1 MSTSPACPQPLGEPF
16 TWSYLETSQLW
27 HGTPNIKADWY
38 SARDYCKSYGMSIEL
53 ATVYDYEENQAIQE
67 NSWLAG
73 FSETP
78 ADSESW
84 YWVHNQHQNLDFIK
98 FSNWDVNQPS
108 MNSNNKCLSTNK
120 LWSNANCNEMKLFT
134 CEYRCPEIDPND
146 IDPTID
152 PTAEPQSD
160 YILGDLLFSTDNNT
174 WMQTVQGN
182 DPIGNFSVPA
192 TFQLSFDFKFNDLS
206 SNHAVFRIDYQLP
219 EIWLGIQD
227 TSNRRN
233 TNDTWGNIYSY
244 LDQGY
249 STYAYSYL
257 YRVFIGIR
265 HNSI

>member
-1 MSTSPACPQPLGEPF
+1 
-16 TWSYLETSQLW
+16 
-27 HGTPNIKADWY
+27 
-38 SARDYCKSYGMSIEL
+38 
-53 ATVYDYEENQAIQE
+53 
-67 NSWLAG
+67 
-73 FSETP
+73 
-78 ADSESW
+78 
-84 YWVHNQHQNLDFIK
+84 
-98 FSNWDVNQPS
+98 
-108 MNSNNKCLSTNK
+108 
-120 LWSNANCNEMKLFT
+120 MKLFT

-257 YRVFIGIR
+257 YYYSQEYSTCDANGIGPLRQLMGNYLEINCAINASNGWIFFDSCSILLDPCPIFWILVGFFLSLVVFFRILV
-265 HNSI
+265 